1 MNNNDRRTRNELLNR
16 KAYFPSEYSPVNA
29 QTSKGL
35 NAFLQRKMIP
45 CNVPLQCAISLQ
57 HVLLSVAFYKVKQH

>member
-35 NAFLQRKMIP
+35 NAFLHV